1 MKKESA
7 AYTILFMVVLSLV
20 LSSFLVFVSSFTK
33 ERIEVNLTA
42 IRAKAIL
49 EAVGINVHEMDLREI
64 EKTFREKIQ
73 IDEFDGRKVYL
84 ASVDG
89 RRVYAFEYTGAGLW
103 GLVSAVIALDE
114 SFERLAGISFVRHS
128 ETPGLGGR
136 IDENWFKRQFRGEKL
151 SSSYPYLMFATN
163 IAKPGNY
170 DPNDSTVDAITGAT
184 GTSKAIEKLVNEAI
198 KQWKPI
204 LMERYRR

>member
-7 AYTILFMVVLSLV
+7 VYTILFMVVLSLV
-20 LSSFLVFVSSFTK
+20 LSSVLGFVSSFTK

-49 EAVGINVHEMDLREI
+49 EAVGMNVDEMDLREI

-73 IDEFDGRKVYL
+73 IDEFDGRRVYL
-84 ASVDG
+84 TSVDG
-89 RRVYAFEYTGAGLW
+89 RRIYAFEYTGSGLW
-103 GLVSAVIALDE
+103 GLILAVIALDE

-136 IDENWFKRQFRGEKL
+136 IDENWFKKQFSRKKL
-151 SSSYPYLMFATN
+151 ASSYPYLTFATN
-163 IAKPGNY
+163 VAKPGNY
-170 DPNDSTVDAITGAT
+170 DPEDPTVDAITGAT
-184 GTSKAIEKLVNEAI
+184 GTSKAVERLVNEAI

-204 LMERYRR
+204 LMDRYGR

>member
-7 AYTILFMVVLSLV
+7 VYTVLFMVVLSLV
-20 LSSFLVFVSSFTK
+20 LSSVLGFVNSFTK

-49 EAVGINVHEMDLREI
+49 EAVGMNVDEMDLREI

-73 IDEFDGRKVYL
+73 IDEFDGRRVYL
-84 ASVDG
+84 TSVDG
-89 RRVYAFEYTGAGLW
+89 RRIYAFEYTGSGLW
-103 GLVSAVIALDE
+103 GLILAVIALDE

-136 IDENWFKRQFRGEKL
+136 IDENWFKKQFFRKKL
-151 SSSYPYLMFATN
+151 ASSYPYLTFATN
-163 IAKPGNY
+163 VAKPGNY
-170 DPNDSTVDAITGAT
+170 DPEDPTVDAITGAT
-184 GTSKAIEKLVNEAI
+184 GTSKAVERLVNEAI

-204 LMERYRR
+204 LMDRYGR

>member
-7 AYTILFMVVLSLV
+7 VYTVLFMVVLSLV
-20 LSSFLVFVSSFTK
+20 LSSVLGFVSSFTK

-49 EAVGINVHEMDLREI
+49 EAVGMNVDEMDLREI

-73 IDEFDGRKVYL
+73 IDEFDGRRVYL
-84 ASVDG
+84 TSVDG
-89 RRVYAFEYTGAGLW
+89 RRIYAFEYTGSGLW
-103 GLVSAVIALDE
+103 GLILAVIALDE

-136 IDENWFKRQFRGEKL
+136 IDENWFKKQFSRKKL
-151 SSSYPYLMFATN
+151 ASSYPYLTFATN
-163 IAKPGNY
+163 VAKPGNY
-170 DPNDSTVDAITGAT
+170 DPEDPTVDAITGAT
-184 GTSKAIEKLVNEAI
+184 GTSKAVERLVNEAI

-204 LMERYRR
+204 LMDRYGR